1 MIPLTAL
8 VQIRGSRSASAE
20 EVISMRKIKYFFS
33 YLDYFTPNE
42 RFIFRRFIAIQTL
55 NGVFELIAISI
66 AGLSVTIVTLRISG
80 QQIPTYIE
88 KIINWFGVDD
98 YYSMGFIL
106 ILVLTAAVLLV
117 VKTIISTFIN
127 LRQNVFLGRVTARI
141 SSDKV
146 RLFPF
151 VNYEWLKKS
160 EQSLVAYALG
170 TGLTNDLK
178 SILLGISIFLSEFM
192 FLVTVFMYLIVIDFR
207 IAFTLS
213 FFLGCFA
220 YLIVLLS
227 HSKLKKFGDSEVA
240 LVARNNTEMLEFLR
254 GYKELRVSNSISKYA
269 SKLSAGKSVESELR
283 SRIQWLEQVPKYF
296 LEVLIILVG
305 LALFAFAALSS
316 DADWGSTTL
325 LIFSLVI
332 VRSTPALLRLQTGAS
347 LIRFNVTR
355 FQATE
360 EILKEFTAA
369 AEFSGRDLLVP
380 QKIVGNVCFENVHF
394 GYTDK
399 QFLFSDYSLSI
410 NGPGVTCFSGKSGVG
425 KTTLL
430 ELICGLLEPSSGQI
444 TIDGIYPSLMNSF
457 SHSSIYYLPQEVFTY
472 DGSLRENL
480 LLAVNDDLPSDF
492 HIQDTMKTVGLADFM
507 SRNNIGLEAILGQ
520 DFSLSGGERQKLG
533 FARAILSNAS
543 LLVLDEPTASL
554 DSESELQIFSLIKK
568 LGVDHTVILVSH
580 SENIHEH
587 FEDIRFI

>member
-1 MIPLTAL
+1 M
-8 VQIRGSRSASAE
+8 
-20 EVISMRKIKYFFS
+20 MRKIKYFFD
-33 YLDYFTPNE
+33 YLDYFTPRE
-42 RFIFRRFIAIQTL
+42 RSIFKRFIAIQFL
-55 NGVFELIAISI
+55 NGIFELIAISI

-80 QQIPTYIE
+80 QRIPTYVDKVIS
-88 KIINWFGVDD
+88 WFGVDD
-98 YYSMGFIL
+98 YYSIGFIL
-106 ILVLTAAVLLV
+106 TLVLIAAALLV

-127 LRQNVFLGRVTARI
+127 LRQNIFLGQVTSRI

-151 VNYEWLKKS
+151 VNYEWLKRT
-160 EQSLVAYALG
+160 EQSLVAYSLG

-178 SILLGISIFLSEFM
+178 SILLGISIFLSEFT
-192 FLVTVFMYLIVIDFR
+192 FLITVFAYLIVIDFR

-213 FFLGCFA
+213 VFLGCFA

-227 HSKLKKFGDSEVA
+227 HNKLKKFGDSEVA
-240 LVARNNTEMLEFLR
+240 LVARNNTEMLAFLR

-269 SKLSAGKSVESELR
+269 SRLSAGKNVEAELR

-316 DADWGSTTL
+316 DADWSSTTL

-332 VRSTPALLRLQTGAS
+332 VRSTPSLLRLQTGAS

-369 AEFSGRDLLVP
+369 AEVSHRDLLAS
-380 QKIVGNVCFENVHF
+380 QKITGNVCFENVYF
-394 GYTDK
+394 GYTEN
-399 QFLFSDYSLSI
+399 QFLLSNYSLLI
-410 NGPGVTCFSGKSGVG
+410 DGPGVTCFSGKSGVG
-425 KTTLL
+425 KTTVL
-430 ELICGLLEPSSGQI
+430 ELICGLLEPSSGRV
-444 TIDGIYPSLMNSF
+444 TVAGIYPSLVNTF

-492 HIQDTMKTVGLADFM
+492 HIEDTLKAVGLADFI
-507 SRNNIGLEAILGQ
+507 SRNNIMLDSVIGQ

-543 LLVLDEPTASL
+543 ILVLDEPTAAL
-554 DSESELQIFSLIKK
+554 DSDSEHQIFSLIKR
-568 LGVDHTVILVSH
+568 LGLDHTVILVSH
-580 SENIHEH
+580 SENIREY
-587 FEDIRFI
+587 FEDIRSIS